1 MPDDN
6 ELATIGPIPTVN
18 PNVAKIGDFLDA
30 TKKFANQYYVKDYV
44 PLIGGTQLG
53 DVLLGKA
60 PEEVQRWGQ
69 GDYPFRNPSEVTGT
83 GGNRLDIWKT
93 GRFEPT
99 FDVANTALMAAP
111 LATKAAKL
119 TKGLPVGMSIQDV
132 SKEAG
137 NIVKSE
143 PDEMGFHSALENA
156 VVKIQQPKGTGEQ
169 ILKQLE
175 KTPGVKTEE
184 LNVTGLKNYLKSK
197 PSVTK
202 QEVADYI
209 KDNRLKLNEHIL
221 GSEENGVSP
230 DDYRLQGGDVY
241 YDQDY
246 IDSLAEDL
254 HHDLVND
261 PDTYHQEKEA
271 IKKQFPEEYAG
282 HETDP
287 EKDAALHEHV
297 KDSLFEQA
305 KQASHDMYYENPI
318 HHYYDDFGYDVYGN
332 DDSGY
337 SIKTPNGRYLDLS
350 NGHGLYDISD
360 VESALAQ
367 HHMEE
372 GNLDL
377 HNDGAKY
384 EDYTL
389 PGPYKEYRE
398 VLTTYP
404 TQPPVIKQVSGGYWV
419 ASDGPGSEPII
430 ENSKEEA
437 IERWRRSRS
446 ANNFTSSHYD
456 QPNILGHLRLND
468 RNINGKRTLMIEE
481 VQSDWHQAGRKKGYN
496 TPEVRQR
503 IVDERQ
509 KLLDQKKHYEE
520 LAKPYTDQGKDAPSD
535 ILDGWNSASNKLQE
549 LQNVENGMRNAVPDA
564 PFKKNW
570 HEMLMKQALDIA
582 AKGDYEGVAF
592 TTGKQ
597 QAARYG
603 LSKHLNELSYNPET
617 KQLWA
622 YKEGNQ
628 SPVVSK
634 KLEPSELEDYLGK
647 EVTDKLLSQ
656 KLTSYTSD
664 KGEVM
669 HHQLKGQ
676 ELEVGGEGMKGF
688 YDKILPDFITKYG
701 KKWGIGVKKEF
712 LDQKGTYLESDEIK
726 KGIADQGYTMDEY
739 LKLTPEEKQKVFN
752 RIPGHAQEVHYF
764 DMPEAAKK
772 DIMENGQPLFAG
784 IGLAGVPMMGPDDQ
798 KKHGILKDIA
808 KSKK

>member
-1 MPDDN
+1 MADDY
-6 ELATIGPIPTVN
+6 ELGTVGPIPTVN
-18 PNVAKIGDFLDA
+18 PNVAKIGELLNA
-30 TKKFANQYYVKDYV
+30 AKTYANQYYVKDYV

-53 DVLLGKA
+53 DMLLGQA
-60 PEEVQRWGQ
+60 PEEIQRWGQ
-69 GDYPFRNPSEVTGT
+69 GDYPVRNPSEVTGT

-184 LNVTGLKNYLKSK
+184 LNVTGLKDFLKSK

-209 KDNRLKLNEHIL
+209 KENKLKLNEHIL
-221 GSEENGVSP
+221 GSKENGVSP

-241 YDQDY
+241 HDQDY

-254 HHDLVND
+254 HHNLVND

-271 IKKQFPEEYAG
+271 IKEQFPEEYAG
-282 HETDP
+282 HENDP

-297 KDSLFEQA
+297 KDSLFAQA
-305 KQASHDMYYENPI
+305 KQSATDMYYENPL
-318 HHYYDDFGYDVYGN
+318 HHYYDEFGYDVYGN

-337 SIKTPNGRYLDLS
+337 SIKTPNGRFLDLS

-389 PGPYKEYRE
+389 PGPYTEYRE
-398 VLTTYP
+398 ILSQLPANLDPKIMGSKKYQDALKNINTN
-404 TQPPVIKQVSGGYWV
+404 
-419 ASDGPGSEPII
+419 GPNHELG
-430 ENSKEEA
+430 A
-437 IERWRRSRS
+437 MLHRAERPDF
-446 ANNFTSSHYD
+446 NSSHYD

-468 RNINGKRTLMIEE
+468 RNINGKRTLMVEE
-481 VQSDWHQAGRKKGYN
+481 VQSDWHQAGRKQGYQGQPSEYEQFKN
-496 TPEVRQR
+496 KLVDKYKVNDLLDLEKVATPEEYAKFRQLT
-503 IVDERQ
+503 EQ
-509 KLLDQKKHYEE
+509 Q
-520 LAKPYTDQGKDAPSD
+520 AKQ
-535 ILDGWNSASNKLQE
+535 LNQ
-549 LQNVENGMRNAVPDA
+549 VPDA

-597 QAARYG
+597 QAARYS

-688 YDKILPDFITKYG
+688 YDKILPDFINKYG
-701 KKWGIGVKKEF
+701 KKWGIAVKKAN
-712 LDQKGTYLESDEIK
+712 LEHSGGNLKTEDIEEGIK
-726 KGIADQGYTMDEY
+726 NQGYTMDEY
-739 LKLTPEEKQKVFN
+739 RQLPADEKMKIFN
-752 RIPGHAQEVHYF
+752 KIAGEEVHYF

-772 DIMENGQPLFAG
+772 DILENGQPLFAG

>member
-18 PNVAKIGDFLDA
+18 PNVAKIGELLNIA
-30 TKKFANQYYVKDYV
+30 KNYANQYYVKDYV

-111 LATKAAKL
+111 IATKAAKL

-132 SKEAG
+132 AKEAG

-156 VVKIQQPKGTGEQ
+156 VAKIQQPKGTGEQ

-184 LNVTGLKNYLKSK
+184 LNVTGLKDYLKSK

-209 KDNRLKLNEHIL
+209 KENRLKLNEHIL
-221 GSEENGVSP
+221 GSEENGISP

-241 YDQDY
+241 HDQDY

-254 HHDLVND
+254 HHDLIND

-271 IKKQFPEEYAG
+271 IKQQFLEEYVG

-287 EKDAALHEHV
+287 EIDAALHQHV
-297 KDSLFEQA
+297 KDSLAAQA

-318 HHYYDDFGYDVYGN
+318 HHYYDEFGYDVYGN

-337 SIKTPNGRYLDLS
+337 SIKTPNGRFLDLS

-398 VLTTYP
+398 ILTTYP

-430 ENSKEEA
+430 EKSKEEA

-468 RNINGKRTLMIEE
+468 RNINGKRTLMVEE
-481 VQSDWHQAGRKKGYN
+481 VQSDWHQSGRKKGYYN
-496 TPEVRQR
+496 QQELNQN
-503 IVDERQ
+503 
-509 KLLDQKKHYEE
+509 LDLQKKLVEE
-520 LAKPYTDQGKDAPSD
+520 KTKILDEALPYTNEGKDAPVELTD
-535 ILDGWNSASNKLQE
+535 RFAKADDQLNALRKLE
-549 LQNVENGMRNAVPDA
+549 SKIKNGIPDA

-582 AKGDYEGVAF
+582 TKGDYEGVAF

-597 QAARYG
+597 QATRYG

-647 EVTDKLLSQ
+647 EVTDKLLNQ
-656 KLTSYTSD
+656 KLTSYMSD

-688 YDKILPDFITKYG
+688 YDKILPDFINKYG
-701 KKWGIGVKKEF
+701 KKWGIVVKKAN
-712 LDQKGTYLESDEIK
+712 LEHSGGSLKTEDIEEGIK
-726 KGIADQGYTMDEY
+726 NQGYTMDEY
-739 LKLTPEEKQKVFN
+739 RQLPAEEKMKIFN
-752 RIPGHAQEVHYF
+752 KIVGEEVHYF

-784 IGLAGVPMMGPDDQ
+784 IGLAGVPMMSPDDQ

>member
-30 TKKFANQYYVKDYV
+30 AKKFANQYYVKDYV

-93 GRFEPT
+93 GRFEPS

-132 SKEAG
+132 SKETG

-156 VVKIQQPKGTGEQ
+156 IHKIQQPKGTGDQ

-175 KTPGVKTEE
+175 KTPGVKIEE
-184 LNVTGLKNYLKSK
+184 LNVTGLKDFLKSK
-197 PSVTK
+197 LSVTK

-209 KDNRLKLNEHIL
+209 KENRLKLNEHIL

-241 YDQDY
+241 HDQDY

-254 HHDLVND
+254 HHDMVND
-261 PDTYHQEKEA
+261 PDIYHQEKEA

-287 EKDAALHEHV
+287 EIDAALHQHV
-297 KDSLFEQA
+297 KDSLSAQA
-305 KQASHDMYYENPI
+305 KQSSHDMYYENPI

-337 SIKTPNGRYLDLS
+337 SIKTPNGRFLDLS

-389 PGPYKEYRE
+389 PGPYNEYRE

-430 ENSKEEA
+430 EKSKEEA

-446 ANNFTSSHYD
+446 VNNFTSNHYD
-456 QPNILGHLRLND
+456 QPNIVGHLRLND
-468 RNINGKRTLMIEE
+468 RNINGKRTLMVEE
-481 VQSDWHQAGRKKGYN
+481 VQSDWHQAGRKKGYIK
-496 TPEVRQR
+496 PLDKDEAFDLSRQYDSLQKDKR
-503 IVDERQ
+503 LLGEKRDEAEAAGNMVQ
-509 KLLDQKKHYEE
+509 KLDYINQIDEISKKQYEISQK
-520 LAKPYTDQGKDAPSD
+520 L
-535 ILDGWNSASNKLQE
+535 
-549 LQNVENGMRNAVPDA
+549 NGNNGVPDA

-597 QAARYG
+597 QAERYN
-603 LSKHLNELSYNPET
+603 LRKHLDEIYYKKNNDGTYTVSAIDKNHRSHMGNSYTPE
-617 KQLWA
+617 QI
-622 YKEGNQ
+622 E
-628 SPVVSK
+628 
-634 KLEPSELEDYLGK
+634 EHLGK
-647 EVTDKLLSQ
+647 EMVRKIVNDEGKTIER
-656 KLTSYTSD
+656 SD
-664 KGEVM
+664 SKSISGE
-669 HHQLKGQ
+669 G
-676 ELEVGGEGMKGF
+676 LEIGGEGMKGF
-688 YDKILPDFITKYG
+688 YDKILPDFVNKYG
-701 KKWGIGVKKEF
+701 KKWGIAVKKAN
-712 LDQKGTYLESDEIK
+712 LEHSGGSLRTEDIEEGIK
-726 KGIADQGYTMDEY
+726 NQGYTMDQY
-739 LKLTPEEKQKVFN
+739 RQLPANEKMKIFN
-752 RIPGHAQEVHYF
+752 KIAGEEVHYF

-784 IGLAGVPMMGPDDQ
+784 IGLAGVPIMGPDDQ

-808 KSKK
+808 KLKK